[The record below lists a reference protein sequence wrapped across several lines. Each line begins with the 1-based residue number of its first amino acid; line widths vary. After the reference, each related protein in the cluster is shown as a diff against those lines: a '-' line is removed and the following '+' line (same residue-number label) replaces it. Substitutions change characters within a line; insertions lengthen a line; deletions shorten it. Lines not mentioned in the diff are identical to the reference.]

1 MGMIPESFLEPLQW
15 FSEYLTEQLKPD
27 QPSDEQLV
35 HKGFFLFRQGSVT
48 GLKLEK
54 EDAVTGVVQD
64 VTPVKVNLDLNL
76 PYLSECSCPGEGMC
90 RHQMAVFFQL
100 LSHNGSVSTWV
111 DEWRRPLRE
120 QKSAKALGIGRAKDL
135 LKSTGQLKPDYQTWS
150 AAFRES
156 FDVIMI
162 GNGTPK
168 PYLINEL
175 FSVYER
181 RLRAGAPFEKE
192 WKNLYLLIA
201 NVISFQQL
209 LLLADELGHDEK
221 TISHHYR
228 HIFQNL
234 LDDIEQ
240 LTYKLSVQSLPFA
253 FDEFIEQLKDETA
266 ILITEDAVI
275 DYERIQLFRLLWTD
289 LFKQKSW
296 REEMMASLPPSDQDE
311 FF

>member
-48 GLKLEK
+48 ELKLEK

-168 PYLINEL
+168 PYLINDL

-181 RLRAGAPFEKE
+181 RLKAGAPFEKE

-201 NVISFQQL
+201 NVISFQKL

-234 LDDIEQ
+234 LG
-240 LTYKLSVQSLPFA
+240 
-253 FDEFIEQLKDETA
+253 
-266 ILITEDAVI
+266 
-275 DYERIQLFRLLWTD
+275 
-289 LFKQKSW
+289 
-296 REEMMASLPPSDQDE
+296 
-311 FF
+311 